1 MTVSPEQL
9 AELLPDYLP
18 RQRWYAGEAVPE
30 KVEIIGF
37 ECLRE
42 GLPSLLWVLAQVP
55 GDGAS
60 YQLLVGIR
68 PLVETEDFLE
78 GKGRTFLGDI
88 ETDDGVVLA
97 YDALVD
103 PELAPAVLGV
113 VAPDVEVTTMR
124 PLAVEQSNTS
134 VVFDDSI
141 ILKVFR
147 RVHDEPNPDVEVVDA
162 LAAVGY
168 EHTPKPVGTWRRDG
182 RDLAVAR
189 EFLGGGADGWHLALT
204 SLRDL
209 YDRRCPPEECGGDF
223 APEAARLGE
232 TTGALHVKLAE
243 AFGSSGGQPSA
254 WADALHAGLV
264 DIASSPAGAGDVK
277 GVDERYDALR
287 SVRDPGASIRI
298 HGDLHLG
305 QVLRTD
311 TGWYVLDFEGE
322 PRVPVAERRKPSSP
336 LRDVA
341 GMVRSF
347 HYASAAA
354 LLERQEGVDD
364 ELRRLADLWVE
375 RNRRSYLKGYLR
387 TPGIEAL
394 LPAGEAE
401 RNVVLDAFELGK
413 AVYEVGYEREHRPDW
428 EHIPRSAIERLL
440 V

>member
-1 MTVSPEQL
+1 VTVTADQV
-9 AELLPDYLP
+9 AALLPDYLP
-18 RQRWYAGEAVPE
+18 RQRWYAGAEVPEAVD
-30 KVEIIGF
+30 VVGF
-37 ECLRE
+37 ECLR
-42 GLPSLLWVLAQVP
+42 GGSPSLLWVLAQVA
-55 GDGAS
+55 GDAAA
-60 YQLLVGIR
+60 YQLLVGLR
-68 PLVETEDFLE
+68 PLIETEDFLE

-103 PELAPAVLGV
+103 PELAPAVLAV
-113 VAPDVEVTTMR
+113 VAPDVEVKTMR

-134 VVFDDSI
+134 VVFDDAI

-147 RVHDEPNPDVEVVDA
+147 RVHDDPNPDVEVVDA
-162 LAAVGY
+162 LAAAGY

-189 EFLGGGADGWHLALT
+189 EFLGGGADGWQLALT

-243 AFGSSGGQPSA
+243 AFGSSGGQPAA

-264 DIASSPAGAGDVK
+264 DAPDVR
-277 GVDERYDALR
+277 GVDARYDALR
-287 SVRDPGASIRI
+287 AVRDPGAAIRI

-341 GMVRSF
+341 GMLRSF

-375 RNRRSYLKGYLR
+375 RNRRSFLNGYLR
-387 TPGIEAL
+387 APGVEAL
-394 LPAGEAE
+394 LPTGEAE